1 MSTGRIEKLENTPW
15 PCHSHAMQT
24 TIALDASNRIVLSR
38 ELRRAAGIPRMQKL
52 LVSAT
57 PGRIVLEM
65 AANASGRILKR
76 GKLKVWTGAV
86 PATPIEESVDQS
98 RHYTR

>member
-1 MSTGRIEKLENTPW
+1 MKTVVV
-15 PCHSHAMQT
+15 
-24 TIALDASNRIVLSR
+24 LDASNRIVLSR
-38 ELRRAAGIPRMQKL
+38 ELRRAAGIPRKQKL

-65 AANASGRILKR
+65 EANHSGRVIKR
-76 GKLKVWTGAV
+76 GKLKVWTGTV
-86 PATPIEESVDQS
+86 PATPIEEAVEQS

>member
-1 MSTGRIEKLENTPW
+1 
-15 PCHSHAMQT
+15 MQT
-24 TIALDASNRIVLSR
+24 TIKLDASNRIVLSR
-38 ELRRAAGIPRMQKL
+38 ELRQAAGIPRMQKL

-65 AANASGRILKR
+65 EANTSGRIIKR

-86 PATPIEESVDQS
+86 PSTPIEEAVEQS

>member
-1 MSTGRIEKLENTPW
+1 MKAIVK
-15 PCHSHAMQT
+15 
-24 TIALDASNRIVLSR
+24 LDASNRIVLSR
-38 ELRRAAGIPRMQKL
+38 ELRRAAGIPRRQKL

-65 AANASGRILKR
+65 ECNISGRVIKR

-86 PATPIEESVDQS
+86 PTTPIQEAVEQS

>member
-1 MSTGRIEKLENTPW
+1 M
-15 PCHSHAMQT
+15 
-24 TIALDASNRIVLSR
+24 
-38 ELRRAAGIPRMQKL
+38 
-52 LVSAT
+52 VSAT

-65 AANASGRILKR
+65 EANASGSVIKR

-86 PATPIEESVDQS
+86 PATPIEEAVEQS

>member
-1 MSTGRIEKLENTPW
+1 MK
-15 PCHSHAMQT
+15 T

-38 ELRRAAGIPRMQKL
+38 ELRRAAGIPPRQKL
-52 LVSAT
+52 RVSAT

-65 AANASGRILKR
+65 EANAAGGIIKR

-86 PATPIEESVDQS
+86 PATPIEEAVAQS

>member
-1 MSTGRIEKLENTPW
+1 MKTMVE
-15 PCHSHAMQT
+15 
-24 TIALDASNRIVLSR
+24 LDASNRIVLSR
-38 ELRRAAGIPRMQKL
+38 ELRQAAGILPRQKL
-52 LVSAT
+52 TVSAT

-65 AANASGRILKR
+65 EPNTSGRIVKR

-86 PATPIEESVDQS
+86 PPTPIEEAVNQS

>member
-1 MSTGRIEKLENTPW
+1 MK
-15 PCHSHAMQT
+15 T
-24 TIALDASNRIVLSR
+24 TVELDASNRIVLSR
-38 ELRRAAGIPRMQKL
+38 ELRRAAGIPRRHKL

-65 AANASGRILKR
+65 EANASGRVVRR

-86 PATPIEESVDQS
+86 PATPIGEAVAQS
-98 RHYTR
+98 RHYSR